1 MKNIGWYAICQIY
14 KKKVTS
20 LLTVLMLAVTI
31 SVIFY
36 TVLIQKSNTYN
47 LRQSEKL
54 LADDAGNVYKLEYRI
69 MMAPLLAD
77 EVSALTAFYN
87 ELSGWKELSQC
98 GMYTDNYNDKLDVD
112 ELYVQKRLTG
122 LCRLKTVSGA
132 SVEFDSEGE
141 YGTAYVGCELADAYP
156 KGSVYEAAT
165 GKRYRIKDVLG
176 SNSKWLPRQSN
187 DAPIDLDDFI
197 LLDYDCL
204 LEEQPFEIGNG
215 VWCYYYTTEDENVH
229 DKIMKLAE
237 QYDLDFYGAFNL
249 KDQYRN
255 MRRELLR
262 GNVELVLMPVVM
274 YVAAVITVI
283 LISVKALADNSSDYG
298 IMLANGMTK
307 RQIASIIIV
316 ESVFKM
322 VAAGLVTA
330 LYWSVNMRMRNPD
343 IVFQVPVIALSAV
356 TTVGICLI
364 TLVMAN
370 VVPLFILG
378 KYRIREML

>member
-69 MMAPLLAD
+69 MIAPLLAD
-77 EVSALTAFYN
+77 EVSTLTAFYN
-87 ELSGWKELSQC
+87 ELSRWDELSKC
-98 GMYTDNYNDKLDVD
+98 GMYADNYNDKLGVD

-176 SNSKWLPRQSN
+176 SNSKWLSMQSGE
-187 DAPIDLDDFI
+187 APIDLDDFI

-215 VWCYYYTTEDENVH
+215 VWHYYYTTEDENVH

-237 QYDLDFYGAFNL
+237 QYDLDFYGAYNM
-249 KDQYRN
+249 KEQYRYLE
-255 MRRELLR
+255 RDILR
-262 GNVELVLMPVVM
+262 SNVELVLMPVVM
-274 YVAAVITVI
+274 YIAAVITII
-283 LISVKALADNSSDYG
+283 LISVKALADNRSDYG

-322 VAAGLVTA
+322 VAAGLVAA

-364 TLVMAN
+364 TLILAN
-370 VVPLFILG
+370 IVPLFILG

>member
-54 LADDAGNVYKLEYRI
+54 LTDDAGNVYKLEYRI

-98 GMYTDNYNDKLDVD
+98 GMYTDNYNDKLGVD

-141 YGTAYVGCELADAYP
+141 YGTAYAGCELADAYP

-176 SNSKWLPRQSN
+176 NNSKWIPRQSN
-187 DAPIDLDDFI
+187 DAPIDLDACI

-204 LEEQPFEIGNG
+204 LEDQPFEIGNG

-237 QYDLDFYGAFNL
+237 QYGLEFYGTYNM
-249 KDQYRN
+249 KEQYRYLE
-255 MRRELLR
+255 RDILR
-262 GNVELVLMPVVM
+262 SNVELVLMPVVM
-274 YVAAVITVI
+274 YIAAVITII
-283 LISVKALADNSSDYG
+283 LISVKALADNRSDYG

-322 VAAGLVTA
+322 VAAGLVAA

-356 TTVGICLI
+356 TTAGICLI
-364 TLVMAN
+364 TLILAN

>member
-47 LRQSEKL
+47 LQQSEKL

-77 EVSALTAFYN
+77 EVSTLTAFYN
-87 ELSGWKELSQC
+87 ELSGWEELSKC
-98 GMYTDNYNDKLDVD
+98 GMYTDNYNDKLGVN

-122 LCRLKTVSGA
+122 LCWLKNVSGA

-141 YGTAYVGCELADAYP
+141 YGTAYVGCELAEAYP

-176 SNSKWLPRQSN
+176 NNSKWIPRQSN
-187 DAPIDLDDFI
+187 DVPIDLDACI

-204 LEEQPFEIGNG
+204 LEDQPFEIGNG
-215 VWCYYYTTEDENVH
+215 VGCYYYTTEDENVH

-237 QYDLDFYGAFNL
+237 QYGLEFYGVYNL
-249 KDQYRN
+249 KEQYRYLE
-255 MRRELLR
+255 RDILR
-262 GNVELVLMPVVM
+262 SNVELVLMPVVM
-274 YVAAVITVI
+274 YIAAVITII
-283 LISVKALADNSSDYG
+283 LISVKALSDNRLDYG

-316 ESVFKM
+316 ESVFEM
-322 VAAGLVTA
+322 VTAGLVAA
-330 LYWSVNMRMRNPD
+330 LYWSMNIEKQGV
-343 IVFQVPVIALSAV
+343 IFLSPVIALSAV
-356 TTVGICLI
+356 TTVGVCLI
-364 TLVMAN
+364 TLILAN